1 MTFKIPVIFQIN
13 LWFLISL
20 ASGTLN
26 VLVIMWGAII
36 TEWEIQILLELE
48 ILMTL
53 NIQTCFSEATE
64 INKLRNHD

>member
-26 VLVIMWGAII
+26 VLVIMWGAILK
-36 TEWEIQILLELE
+36 EWDIQILLELE

-53 NIQTCFSEATE
+53 NIQACFSEAAD

>member
-26 VLVIMWGAII
+26 VLMIMWGAII
-36 TEWEIQILLELE
+36 TEWEIQVLLELE

-53 NIQTCFSEATE
+53 NIQACFSEAAD